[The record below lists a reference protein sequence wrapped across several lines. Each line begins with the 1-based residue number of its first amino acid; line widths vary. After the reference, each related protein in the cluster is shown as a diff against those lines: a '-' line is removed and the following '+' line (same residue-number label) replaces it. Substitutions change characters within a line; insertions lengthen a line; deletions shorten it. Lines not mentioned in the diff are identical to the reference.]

1 MWGSGSPTDS
11 EMPRQRTQSRLC
23 SEVAPER
30 LPRPVSRI
38 LEITIRSE
46 FIKDSQV
53 YTMQSPLHGGCEG
66 HVYPSV
72 LMRVPRRKAL
82 GTQGFQ
88 QRPMRKGGGHQRGV
102 ERASPRAEG
111 HRPFRH
117 CPTPARLRPL
127 QHACRPGKE
136 RREKIYNLPN
146 VNPNSLNL
154 L

>member
-1 MWGSGSPTDS
+1 MWGSGSPADS

-23 SEVAPER
+23 SEVAPEC
-30 LPRPVSRI
+30 LPRSVSRI

-88 QRPMRKGGGHQRGV
+88 WRPTNEVWRG
-102 ERASPRAEG
+102 ASPRAEG

>member
-1 MWGSGSPTDS
+1 MWGSGSPADS

-53 YTMQSPLHGGCEG
+53 YTMQSPLHGGHEG

-88 QRPMRKGGGHQRGV
+88 RRPMRKGGGHQRGV
-102 ERASPRAEG
+102 ERGISACGGPQTLQTLPHPGPTAPSTTCMPTWEG
-111 HRPFRH
+111 E
-117 CPTPARLRPL
+117 T
-127 QHACRPGKE
+127 
-136 RREKIYNLPN
+136 RENL
-146 VNPNSLNL
+146 
-154 L
+154 